1 MKYMKFGNLA
11 ASVSIVLGSC
21 GVAQGQESSSE
32 DNYIHVGGYVRGWS
46 AFNLQ
51 DIPETEDNDRGK
63 MSMLRGSLLLDVD
76 AGTGPVQWKAIGRL
90 DREYKTDYLEDLED
104 LRKTNGTTGGDD
116 SSILDNY
123 NEADIRELWGEFQA
137 GDRATVRL
145 GRQQIVWGESDFFH
159 AMD

>member
-1 MKYMKFGNLA
+1 
-11 ASVSIVLGSC
+11 
-21 GVAQGQESSSE
+21 
-32 DNYIHVGGYVRGWS
+32 
-46 AFNLQ
+46 
-51 DIPETEDNDRGK
+51 
-63 MSMLRGSLLLDVD
+63 MLRGSLLLDVD

-123 NEADIRELWGEFQA
+123 NEADIREFWGEFQA

-159 AMD
+159 AMDVVHGRSLARTASRCAALQLQRFIGNLVIS